1 MAECKD
7 CGDGVWV
14 CGEDPECNN
23 ELARKKDDWTFV
35 SCQAY
40 VADGYYVK
48 CRPGACSAKL
58 ETDSG
63 TDPGWFVVGQLT
75 LEAGNY
81 ELSCRTGGLPAGCD
95 VRVKTVA
102 NC

>member
-23 ELARKKDDWTFV
+23 ELARDWTFV

-40 VADGYYVK
+40 VADRYYVK
-48 CRPGACSAKL
+48 CTPGVCSAKL
-58 ETDSG
+58 ETDSEP
-63 TDPGWFVVGQLT
+63 DPGWFVVGELT

-81 ELSCRTGGLPAGCD
+81 ELSCKTRGLPPRCY
-95 VRVKTVA
+95 VRVKKVD